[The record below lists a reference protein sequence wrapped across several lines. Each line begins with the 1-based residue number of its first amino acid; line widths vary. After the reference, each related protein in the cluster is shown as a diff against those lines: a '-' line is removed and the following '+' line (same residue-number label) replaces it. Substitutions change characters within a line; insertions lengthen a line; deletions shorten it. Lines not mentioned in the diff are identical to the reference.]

1 MTALGSRARL
11 DQQTKLS
18 RAERRRQRIRA
29 REEQEGVVPMR
40 LLGVRRSTV
49 WFVTFLGLLFAAFTL
64 VPIVWVVIN
73 STKSQGDL
81 LQSFGFW
88 FSGPFKLFENFSRL
102 FQNVDGDGVY
112 FKWFLNTLLYAA
124 VGGIGATIL
133 STLAGYGFARFHFRG
148 SRALFLF
155 VLSAL
160 LVPITAISYPLY
172 LVYAHV
178 GLINSIWGMILPSMV
193 APVGVY
199 LMKTFIEASVPQELI
214 DAARVDGAGEFKIFR
229 RLAFPLMGPGFM
241 TVLLINVVAVWNNYF
256 LPFIIFSENNRF
268 PLTVGMGVWA
278 NRAAASGD
286 QRIYPLLVIGGLVTI
301 IPLIG
306 LFWIIQRRWRG
317 GLLVGG
323 LAN

>member
-1 MTALGSRARL
+1 VSAVSLRAAAQRRRRRAR
-11 DQQTKLS
+11 
-18 RAERRRQRIRA
+18 R
-29 REEQEGVVPMR
+29 REEDEDVVPLR
-40 LLGVRRSTV
+40 LFGLRRGTV
-49 WFVTFLGLLFAAFTL
+49 TIVTLLCALFAVFTL
-64 VPIVWVVIN
+64 VPIAWVIFN
-73 STKSQGDL
+73 STKTQGNL
-81 LQSFGFW
+81 LTTFGFW
-88 FSGPFKLFENFSRL
+88 FASPFAFFHNFSSL

-112 FKWFLNTLLYAA
+112 FQWFANTLLYAA

-133 STLAGYGFARFHFRG
+133 STLAGYGFARFAFRG
-148 SRALFLF
+148 SRGTFLF

-160 LVPITAISYPLY
+160 LVPVTAITYPLY

-199 LMKTFIEASVPQELI
+199 LMKTFIDSAVPQELI
-214 DAARVDGAGEFKIFR
+214 DAARVDGAGEWRIFR
-229 RLAFPLMGPGFM
+229 RLAFPLMAPGFM

-256 LPFIIFSENNRF
+256 LPFIIFSRNDRF

-301 IPLIG
+301 VPLIA
-306 LFWIIQRRWRG
+306 LFWLIQKRWRG

>member
-1 MTALGSRARL
+1 MTALREPAL
-11 DQQTKLS
+11 EQKLS
-18 RAERRRQRIRA
+18 RAERRRQRVRA

-40 LLGVRRSTV
+40 LLGVRPVTV
-49 WFVTFLGLLFAAFTL
+49 WFVTFLGILFAIFTL
-64 VPIVWVVIN
+64 VPIVWVIIN
-73 STKSQGDL
+73 STKSDSNL
-81 LQSFGFW
+81 LSTFGFW
-88 FSGPFKLFENFSRL
+88 FASPFKLFHNFAQL
-102 FQNVDGDGVY
+102 FKNVDGDGVY
-112 FKWFLNTLLYAA
+112 FRWFLNTLLYAA
-124 VGGIGATIL
+124 AGGIGATIL

-172 LVYAHV
+172 LVYSHV
-178 GLINSIWGMILPSMV
+178 GLINSVWGIILPSMV

-199 LMKTFIEASVPQELI
+199 LMKTFIESSVPQELI
-214 DAARVDGAGEFKIFR
+214 DAARVDGAGELKIFR

-256 LPFIIFSENNRF
+256 LPFIIFSRNDKF

-278 NRAAASGD
+278 SRSAASGD

-301 IPLIG
+301 IPLVA
-306 LFWIIQRRWRG
+306 LFWIIQRKWRG